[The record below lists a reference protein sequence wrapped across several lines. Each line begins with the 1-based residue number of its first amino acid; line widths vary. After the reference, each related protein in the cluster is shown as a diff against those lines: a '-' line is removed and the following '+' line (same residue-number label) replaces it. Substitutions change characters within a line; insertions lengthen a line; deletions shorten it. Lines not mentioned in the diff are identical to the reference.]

1 MLFIFVSR
9 LICSI
14 VSFLTFYIYFIKI
27 FLSFQSRSLTLA
39 RLCGGLGLPLVF
51 SINSSAPAIEKI
63 EGELLAVVL
72 GVAVGWSGLIFQQP
86 PLRLFL
92 LNFYIRALSFN
103 NLSSVGLLIFNLSA
117 ISFLFILLSL

>member
-39 RLCGGLGLPLVF
+39 RLCGVLGFPLVF
-51 SINSSAPAIEKI
+51 SINSSAPAIEKS
-63 EGELLAVVL
+63 EGEFWAVVL
-72 GVAVGWSGLIFQQP
+72 GVAVGGTRSMLQQP
-86 PLRLFL
+86 PP
-92 LNFYIRALSFN
+92 
-103 NLSSVGLLIFNLSA
+103 
-117 ISFLFILLSL
+117 LFILNLSCLVLLFLVLHYLFQYTLVLFQYLRVAVIL